1 MRTLKIFGKT
11 VAIIIAQF
19 CFYTQSSA
27 QYPKTLDSLKIFLK
41 TQPQDTTYVLALSDY
56 AKMIIQAGKK
66 AEADS
71 LINKLQFISTKL
83 NYGVGIYK
91 VTYLKSFVEYLKQKP
106 KKILEYIFEGIAIID
121 KYKLPKK
128 YYQNS
133 LNTLVITYGQFGD
146 RDNATKYSMQ
156 LIEFQRVN
164 NLKPYIGFPY
174 HQIGDNLAFYKKYD
188 QALKYYEKYLEI
200 ETKNNNLVNI
210 SVAENALGINYNLMK
225 KYSEAMKHLQRAL
238 GIAEKVD
245 YQLLQGDIL
254 INIGKIYKQKGDL
267 IKTEQILKKCELINR
282 KADATVAIGRIC
294 QELGDLY
301 LLQKKYAL
309 AEQYYLETLL
319 RAKQA
324 DDPVNL
330 FAILQVL
337 AKFYG
342 ETNDYKKAY
351 QYKLEAEIA
360 KDSSFKIETNKNTEN
375 LLRKYE
381 AKEKEQEITL
391 LNEKNEKSSFQNKS
405 LIAGGLLL
413 FLLTGVSA
421 VFFVNR
427 TKLKRLEE
435 SQKLRNRIAADL
447 HDEIGSTLSSIL
459 LISGMAKK
467 TDNVEKN
474 SKMFTKIHTDSQ
486 HVMESVDEII
496 WSVNPVNDSLQGIML
511 RLREYAQPLAESK
524 NIAFE
529 FKADEAIEN
538 LNLPMEIRRN
548 LYLIVKEAINN
559 LIKYSEATK
568 ASVYFQQDK
577 KGIVV
582 TIKDNGKGFDTE
594 MITTRNGLKNMQI
607 RAKEIHGKMVIESKI
622 GHGAEIVLSFEL

>member
-1 MRTLKIFGKT
+1 MKKT
-11 VAIIIAQF
+11 YLLLFF
-19 CFYTQSSA
+19 CFVYAQAPA
-27 QYPKTLDSLKIFLK
+27 QYPKTLDSLKTFLK
-41 TQPQDTTYVLALSDY
+41 SQKQDTTYVLALSDY

-66 AEADS
+66 LEADL
-71 LINKLQFISTKL
+71 LINKLQFLSTKL
-83 NYGVGIYK
+83 NYGVGFYK
-91 VTYLKSFVEYLKQKP
+91 VVYLKAFVEYIKQDK
-106 KKILEYIFEGIAIID
+106 KKILEYIFEGMAIID

-156 LIEFQRVN
+156 LIEYQRVN

-174 HQIGDNLAFYKKYD
+174 HQIGDNLIFYKKYD

-200 ETKNNNLVNI
+200 ETENNNLVNI
-210 SVAENALGINYNLMK
+210 AVAENALGINYNLMK
-225 KYSEAMKHLQRAL
+225 KYPEAMKHLERGL
-238 GIAEKVD
+238 GIAEKVN

-254 INIGKIYKQKGDL
+254 INISKIYKQKGDL
-267 IKTEQILKKCELINR
+267 IKTEQILKKCEFINR
-282 KADATVAIGRIC
+282 KADATVSIGKVC

-301 LLQKKYAL
+301 VIQKKYSL
-309 AEQYYLETLL
+309 AETYYLETLM
-319 RAKQA
+319 RAKQVK
-324 DDPVNL
+324 DPVNL
-330 FAILQVL
+330 NAILQVL
-337 AKFYG
+337 AGFYHA
-342 ETNDYKKAY
+342 TNDYKKAY
-351 QYKLEAEIA
+351 QYKLQAEIA
-360 KDSSFKIETNKNTEN
+360 KDSAFKIETNKNTEN

-381 AKEKEQEITL
+381 AKEKEQQIAL

-405 LIAGGLLL
+405 LIVGGLLI
-413 FLLTGVSA
+413 FLLMGISG

-427 TKLKRLEE
+427 NKLKRLEE
-435 SQKLRNRIAADL
+435 SQQLRNRIAADL

-467 TDNVEKN
+467 TDDAEKN
-474 SKMFTKIHTDSQ
+474 GKMFTKIHTDSQ

-496 WSVNPVNDSLQGIML
+496 WSVNPVNDSLKGIML

-529 FKADEAIEN
+529 LRADEAIEN
-538 LNLPMEIRRN
+538 LNLSMEIRRN

-559 LIKYSEATK
+559 LIKYSDATE

-577 KGIVV
+577 KGIIV
-582 TIKDNGKGFDTE
+582 TIKDNGKGFDND
-594 MITTRNGLKNMQI
+594 IVTTRNGLKNMKI
-607 RAKEIHGKMVIESKI
+607 RAKEIHGKMVIESSEN
-622 GHGAEIVLSFEL
+622 GSEITLALAL

>member
-1 MRTLKIFGKT
+1 
-11 VAIIIAQF
+11 
-19 CFYTQSSA
+19 
-27 QYPKTLDSLKIFLK
+27 
-41 TQPQDTTYVLALSDY
+41 
-56 AKMIIQAGKK
+56 
-66 AEADS
+66 
-71 LINKLQFISTKL
+71 
-83 NYGVGIYK
+83 
-91 VTYLKSFVEYLKQKP
+91 VEYLKQKP
-106 KKILEYIFEGIAIID
+106 KKILEYIFEGLAIID

-200 ETKNNNLVNI
+200 ETENKNLVNI
-210 SVAENALGINYNLMK
+210 AVAENALGIHYNLMK
-225 KYSEAMKHLQRAL
+225 KYTEAMKHLERGL

-245 YQLLQGDIL
+245 YKLLQGDIL
-254 INIGKIYKQKGDL
+254 INIGKIYKEKGDL

-301 LLQKKYAL
+301 VLQKKYAL

-319 RAKQA
+319 RAKQN
-324 DDPVNL
+324 DDPINL

-337 AKFYG
+337 AKFYH
-342 ETNDYKKAY
+342 ETNDNKKAY

-381 AKEKEQEITL
+381 AKEKEQQIAL
-391 LNEKNEKSSFQNKS
+391 LNEKNEKSAFQNKS

-413 FLLTGVSA
+413 FLLTGISA

-427 TKLKRLEE
+427 NKLKRLEE
-435 SQKLRNRIAADL
+435 SQQLRNRIAADL

-467 TDNVEKN
+467 TDNAEKN
-474 SKMFTKIHTDSQ
+474 GKLFTKIHTDSQ

-511 RLREYAQPLAESK
+511 RLREYAHPLAESK
-524 NIAFE
+524 NMDFE
-529 FKADEAIEN
+529 FKADESIEN
-538 LNLPMEIRRN
+538 LNLSMEIRRN

-577 KGIVV
+577 KGILI

-594 MITTRNGLKNMQI
+594 MVTTRNGLKNMQI
-607 RAKEIHGKMVIESKI
+607 RAKEIHGKMVIESS
-622 GHGAEIVLSFEL
+622 GNGSEINLWLAV

>member
-1 MRTLKIFGKT
+1 MKKT
-11 VAIIIAQF
+11 YLLLFF
-19 CFYTQSSA
+19 CFVYAQAPA
-27 QYPKTLDSLKIFLK
+27 QYPKTLDSLKTFLK
-41 TQPQDTTYVLALSDY
+41 SQKQDTTYVLALSDY

-66 AEADS
+66 LEADS
-71 LINKLQFISTKL
+71 LINKLQFLSTKL
-83 NYGVGIYK
+83 NYGVGFYK
-91 VTYLKSFVEYLKQKP
+91 VVYLKAFVEYIKQDK
-106 KKILEYIFEGIAIID
+106 KKILEYIFEGMAIID

-174 HQIGDNLAFYKKYD
+174 HQIGDNLIFYKKYD

-200 ETKNNNLVNI
+200 ETENNNLVNI
-210 SVAENALGINYNLMK
+210 AVAENALGINYNLMK
-225 KYSEAMKHLQRAL
+225 KYPEAMKHLERGL
-238 GIAEKVD
+238 GIAEKVN

-254 INIGKIYKQKGDL
+254 INISKIYKQKGDL
-267 IKTEQILKKCELINR
+267 IKTEQILKKCEFINR
-282 KADATVAIGRIC
+282 KADATVSIGKVC

-301 LLQKKYAL
+301 VMQKKYSL
-309 AEQYYLETLL
+309 AETYYLETLM
-319 RAKQA
+319 RAKQVK
-324 DDPVNL
+324 DPVNL
-330 FAILQVL
+330 NAILQVL
-337 AKFYG
+337 AGFYHA
-342 ETNDYKKAY
+342 TNDYKKAY
-351 QYKLEAEIA
+351 QYKLQAEIA
-360 KDSSFKIETNKNTEN
+360 KDSAFKIETNKNTEN

-381 AKEKEQEITL
+381 AKEKEQQIAL

-405 LIAGGLLL
+405 LIVGGLLI
-413 FLLTGVSA
+413 FLLMGISG

-427 TKLKRLEE
+427 NKLKRLEE
-435 SQKLRNRIAADL
+435 SQQLRNRIAADL

-467 TDNVEKN
+467 TDDAEKN
-474 SKMFTKIHTDSQ
+474 GKMFTKIHTDSQ

-496 WSVNPVNDSLQGIML
+496 WSVNPVNDSLKGIML

-529 FKADEAIEN
+529 LRADEAIEN
-538 LNLPMEIRRN
+538 LNLSMEIRRN

-559 LIKYSEATK
+559 LIKYSEATE

-582 TIKDNGKGFDTE
+582 TIKDNGKGFDND
-594 MITTRNGLKNMQI
+594 IVTTRNGLKNMKI
-607 RAKEIHGKMVIESKI
+607 RAKEIHGKMVIESS
-622 GHGAEIVLSFEL
+622 GNGSEITLALAL